1 LTQRRNCGANAD
13 HGQDYQIPE
22 TQKGQAAGAMAG
34 VPSKRKTQ
42 HGWVFA
48 GSGLLLGAII
58 GIGIVAAPSM
68 ENTPLAN
75 AIEFPS
81 ASTGVGINPGSP
93 NIEMPTTEDRS
104 ASAAQADH
112 SAQTANVAPP
122 PLRSFALCHTGG
134 GTNCV
139 VDGDTVW
146 MDGIKIRVADIDAP
160 ETHPPRCEQEA
171 DLGNRATLRLQELL
185 NAGPFE
191 TASISNRDE
200 DKYGRKLRVLVRSGQ
215 SLGNILVS
223 EGLARTWDGARHPWC

>member
-1 LTQRRNCGANAD
+1 VGQTLTMGKIIKFRKRRKAKL
-13 HGQDYQIPE
+13 PE
-22 TQKGQAAGAMAG
+22 QWQEYRPK
-34 VPSKRKTQ
+34 SKTQ
-42 HGWVFA
+42 SGWVFA
-48 GSGLLLGAII
+48 GTGLLLGAII

-68 ENTPLAN
+68 ESTPLAN

-81 ASTGVGINPGSP
+81 ASTGAGINAGSP
-93 NIEMPTTEDRS
+93 NVEVPTTEDRS
-104 ASAAQADH
+104 ASATQADQYAQAD
-112 SAQTANVAPP
+112 NVAPAP
-122 PLRSFALCHTGG
+122 PPRSFALCHAGG

-185 NAGPFE
+185 NAGPVE
-191 TASISNRDE
+191 TASIGNRDE

-223 EGLARTWDGARHPWC
+223 EGLARTWDGGRHPWC